1 MYQREASFRDHIKYC
16 QVREVGHMA
25 CPLCGYTA
33 TLRAQME
40 RHLALHNQ
48 MQDKVRYTQTAGE
61 AFTTAFRLQIL

>member
-1 MYQREASFRDHIKYC
+1 M
-16 QVREVGHMA
+16 V

-48 MQDKVRYTQTAGE
+48 MQDKVRHRQQQT
-61 AFTTAFRLQIL
+61 FTTATIFICNFVMIKLTVVLP